1 MAFEPHV
8 VNFTNTG
15 EPRRAQEQRKLPK
28 LIERVRDQALESLT
42 KLFGHMLDTADDT
55 LFDLADKA
63 GNNKD
68 QTLYFDAMR
77 ELRIKRKGMENIF
90 KQELHNGFYEL
101 VGRAEAQAAAATYS
115 LDSLSLVK
123 EDELEENLAVDGMVA
138 KAKQRNEEALR
149 FLARRF
155 DAVVPDIR
163 VDADDLPVYPKRICE
178 AFRATTKTLGLDLK
192 AKLVVFKLFER
203 SVLAELTAVYDDLN
217 LFFADNG
224 VLPDLHVRKP
234 RKPVAPP
241 PAPKRKAEAEDGLE
255 DVVSAEQQQVDIK
268 AEVFNALRELLA
280 TQKGGGGG
288 SAGLVGGLGA
298 GAAFLDGGFG
308 APVVPVVET
317 PQLLKALSNLQHDP
331 GVIPVGQPID
341 LRAALATRLPVV
353 VGGRVDATA
362 VGAVNDDVIDIVSM
376 MFDFILG
383 DANLPDEIKAQL
395 GRLQIPML
403 KVALVD
409 KSFFSNRNH
418 SARLLLNEMAYAGI
432 GWDPDRRGR
441 DGLQGRIEAI
451 VQRVL
456 NEFEDDTRLFTELL
470 EEFRGYCEEERR
482 RSAIIEKRTKEA
494 EEGKARSES
503 AKQVVDNLLARI
515 VGGRSLPP
523 VAQKLLHDVW
533 SKVLFLEHL
542 RAGGSDSDAF
552 RHAAQVAEILVKTVT
567 IRTPTERAQLP
578 AMIPGLIR
586 QLRAGFESISYGS
599 LESSALLQD
608 LEALHFQLMRA
619 PVEPVV
625 PADSGLDDLVDSGV
639 ESLVSSQETDL
650 LADMLPDTSA
660 EDAALLASISVE
672 PSRASADNGVLADDG
687 MDDIVLES
695 APDPELDVDG
705 YIDQV
710 DALQVGSWIEL
721 REPDR
726 NTRCKLAARIPTVGK
741 LIFVNRAG
749 VKVAE
754 FTRPGMAVALRRGS
768 VKLLDDAA
776 LFDRALEAV
785 ISNLRK
791 LKEAADG

>member
-8 VNFTNTG
+8 LNFTHNG
-15 EPRRAQEQRKLPK
+15 EPRRAQEPRKLPK
-28 LIERVRDQALESLT
+28 LIERVREQALESLT

-90 KQELHNGFYEL
+90 KQELHQAFYEI
-101 VGRAEAQAAAATYS
+101 VGRQDAAAGEVAAFS

-123 EDELEENLAVDGMVA
+123 EDELEENLAIDGMVA
-138 KAKQRNEEALR
+138 KAKLRNEEALR
-149 FLARRF
+149 FLARRI

-163 VDADDLPVYPKRICE
+163 VEADDLPVYPKRICE
-178 AFRATTKTLGLDLK
+178 SFRATTKTLGLDLK

-203 SVLAELTAVYDDLN
+203 SVLAELELVYDDLN
-217 LFFADNG
+217 QFFADNG
-224 VLPDLHVRKP
+224 VLPDLHLRKP
-234 RKPVAPP
+234 RKPAT
-241 PAPKRKAEAEDGLE
+241 PAPAAKRKPMADDDGLG
-255 DVVSAEQQQVDIK
+255 DVINAEQPVDIK

-280 TQKGGGGG
+280 TQKGGAIAGASTG
-288 SAGLVGGLGA
+288 SAV
-298 GAAFLDGGFG
+298 LDGGFG
-308 APVVPVVET
+308 TPMLPVVET
-317 PQLLKALSNLQHDP
+317 PQLLQALSTLQHDP
-331 GVIPVGQPID
+331 GAIPAGHSID
-341 LRAALATRLPVV
+341 LRTALAARLPVV
-353 VGGRVDATA
+353 VGGRVDAKA
-362 VGAVNDDVIDIVSM
+362 VGAVNDDIIDIVSM

-403 KVALVD
+403 RVALVD

-432 GWDPDRRGR
+432 GWDPDRRGK
-441 DGLQGRIEAI
+441 DGLQGRIDTI

-456 NEFEDDTRLFTELL
+456 NEFEDDPRLFTELL

-482 RSAIIEKRTKEA
+482 RAAIIEKRTKEA
-494 EEGKARSES
+494 EEGKARSDS
-503 AKQVVDNLLARI
+503 AKQVVDNLLSKLVA
-515 VGGRSLPP
+515 GRSLPP
-523 VAQKLLHDVW
+523 VAHKLLHEVW

-542 RAGGSDSDAF
+542 RAGGTDSDAF
-552 RHAAQVAEILVKTVT
+552 RHAAEVADVLVRSVT
-567 IRTPTERAQLP
+567 IRTAAERAQLP

-586 QLRAGFESISYGS
+586 QLRAGFESISYGA

-608 LEALHFQLMRA
+608 LEALHFRLMRA

-625 PADSGLDDLVDSGV
+625 PVDSGLDDMV
-639 ESLVSSQETDL
+639 EQAPAELPASAEETNL
-650 LADMLPDTSA
+650 LADALPDTSA
-660 EDAALLASISVE
+660 EDAALLAAIHVE
-672 PSRASADNGVLADDG
+672 PVMAPQPATDDG
-687 MDDIVLES
+687 SDEIVLES
-695 APDPELDVDG
+695 VTETEPDVDG
-705 YIDQV
+705 YIEQV

-741 LIFVNRAG
+741 LIFVNRSG

-791 LKEAADG
+791 LKDAADV

>member
-8 VNFTNTG
+8 MQFTSTG
-15 EPRRAQEQRKLPK
+15 EPRRVQEQRKLPK
-28 LIERVRDQALESLT
+28 LIERVRDQSLEALT

-77 ELRIKRKGMENIF
+77 ELRIKRKGMENVF
-90 KQELHNGFYEL
+90 RQELQNGFYDL
-101 VGRAEAQAAAATYS
+101 VGRNENMAGAAGATYS

-123 EDELEENLAVDGMVA
+123 EDELEENLAVDGMVSR
-138 KAKQRNEEALR
+138 AKQRNEEPLR
-149 FLARRF
+149 YLARRF

-163 VDADDLPVYPKRICE
+163 VEADDLPVYPKRICE
-178 AFRATTKTLGLDLK
+178 SFRSATKALGLDLR

-203 SVLAELTAVYDDLN
+203 SVMAELPNVYDDLN

-234 RKPVAPP
+234 RKLATPP
-241 PAPKRKAEAEDGLE
+241 PAAKRKVAEDDGLG
-255 DVVSAEQQQVDIK
+255 DVVTPEQPVDIK
-268 AEVFNALRELLA
+268 AEVFNALRDLLA
-280 TQKGGGGG
+280 AQKGGGMAMGG
-288 SAGLVGGLGA
+288 AA
-298 GAAFLDGGFG
+298 GAFFDGGFG

-317 PQLLKALSNLQHDP
+317 PQLLQALSKLQHDP
-331 GVIPVGQPID
+331 GAVPVGQSID
-341 LRAALATRLPVV
+341 LRTALAARLPVV
-353 VGGRVDATA
+353 VGGRVDASA

-383 DANLPDEIKAQL
+383 DANLPDDIKAQL

-441 DGLQGRIEAI
+441 DGLQGRIETI

-456 NEFEDDTRLFTELL
+456 NEFEDDSRLFTELL

-482 RSAIIEKRTKEA
+482 RSLIIEKRTKEA
-494 EEGKARSES
+494 EEGKARSDS
-503 AKQVVDNLLARI
+503 AKHVVDNLLQKVVA
-515 VGGRSLPP
+515 GRSLPP
-523 VAQKLLHDVW
+523 VAHKLLHDVW

-542 RAGGSDSDAF
+542 RAGADSDAF
-552 RHAAQVAEILVKTVT
+552 RHAAQVADVLVRTVT
-567 IRTPTERAQLP
+567 VRTPTERSQLP
-578 AMIPGLIR
+578 SLIPGLIR
-586 QLRAGFESISYGS
+586 QLRAGFESISYGA

-625 PADSGLDDLVDSGV
+625 PEDSGLDDMVDNGV
-639 ESLVSSQETDL
+639 VAADFGMSSHDTDL
-650 LADMLPDTSA
+650 LADALPDTSA
-660 EDAALLASISVE
+660 EDAALLASINVE
-672 PSRASADNGVLADDG
+672 PVELPSGEELG
-687 MDDIVLES
+687 EDIVMES
-695 APDPELDVDG
+695 APDNEPDVDG

-741 LIFVNRAG
+741 LIFVNRSG

-791 LKEAADG
+791 LKDAADS

>member
-1 MAFEPHV
+1 MAFEPHMLHF
-8 VNFTNTG
+8 NAGG
-15 EPRRAQEQRKLPK
+15 ESRRAQEQRKLPK
-28 LIERVRDQALESLT
+28 LIERVRDQSLESLT

-90 KQELHNGFYEL
+90 RQELQNAFYSL
-101 VGRAEAQAAAATYS
+101 IGRTDAMPASAAAFS
-115 LDSLSLVK
+115 LDALSLVK
-123 EDELEENLAVDGMVA
+123 EDELEENLAIDAMVA
-138 KAKQRNEEALR
+138 KAKQRNEEPLR

-155 DAVVPDIR
+155 DAVVADIQ
-163 VDADDLPVYPKRICE
+163 VETDDLPVYPKRICE
-178 AFRATTKTLGLDLK
+178 SFRTATNSLGLDLK

-203 SVLAELTAVYDDLN
+203 SVMAELGSVYDELN
-217 LFFADNG
+217 NFFAENG

-241 PAPKRKAEAEDGLE
+241 AAPKRKQALDDGLE
-255 DVVSAEQQQVDIK
+255 QTVDGDAVDIK
-268 AEVFNALRELLA
+268 AEVFSALRELLA
-280 TQKGGGGG
+280 GQKGGG
-288 SAGLVGGLGA
+288 AAMATGA
-298 GAAFLDGGFG
+298 MDGGFG
-308 APVVPVVET
+308 IPLMPVVET

-331 GVIPVGQPID
+331 GAMPVGQTVD
-341 LRAALATRLPVV
+341 LRAALASRLPVV
-353 VGGRVDATA
+353 IGGRVDANA

-383 DANLPDEIKAQL
+383 DANLPDDVKAQL

-409 KSFFSNRNH
+409 KTFFSNRNH

-432 GWDPDRRGR
+432 GWDPERRGK

-482 RSAIIEKRTKEA
+482 RSAIIEKRTKEV

-503 AKQVVDNLLARI
+503 AKQVVDKVLAQV

-523 VAQKLLHDVW
+523 VADKLLNDVW
-533 SKVLFLEHL
+533 AKVLFLEHL
-542 RAGGSDSDAF
+542 RAGADSEPF
-552 RHAAQVAEILVKTVT
+552 RHAAQVADVLVKSVTV
-567 IRTPTERAQLP
+567 RTPTERAQLP
-578 AMIPGLIR
+578 SMIPGLIR
-586 QLRAGFESISYGS
+586 QLRAGFDSISYGS

-619 PVEPVV
+619 PVV
-625 PADSGLDDLVDSGV
+625 PSVPDDSGLDNEV
-639 ESLVSSQETDL
+639 ERSTGRPSNSDTDL

-660 EDAALLASISVE
+660 EDAALLASINVE
-672 PSRASADNGVLADDG
+672 PVVASINAPANADSMFDE
-687 MDDIVLES
+687 IVLES
-695 APDPELDVDG
+695 QPELEPEVDG
-705 YIDQV
+705 YLDQV

-721 REPDR
+721 RDPDR

-741 LIFVNRAG
+741 LIFVNRSG

-754 FTRPGMAVALRRGS
+754 FTRPGLAVALRRGD

-791 LKEAADG
+791 LKDAADG